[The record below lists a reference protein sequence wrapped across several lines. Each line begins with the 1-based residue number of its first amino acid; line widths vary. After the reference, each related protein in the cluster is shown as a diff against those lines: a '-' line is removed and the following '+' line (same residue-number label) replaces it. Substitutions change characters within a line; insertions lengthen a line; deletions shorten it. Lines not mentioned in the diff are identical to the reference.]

1 MCPPELS
8 LLWPWGGGFG
18 FPVHSASA
26 QTSTGTPWSCPAPH
40 GPKVASLPEG
50 GNEFLQ
56 TALPGLPGNST
67 LWAGRVSS
75 RTQRMLC
82 NSGQHTAPPSHGPGL
97 WVPAICGSF
106 FEAGGDH
113 VACVCALCMQE
124 NICMCV
130 SICEHMGN
138 LQNGVYYVH
147 FFPWVSESL
156 CIESLCCG
164 SLRICVESVRLCVL
178 SSYFR
183 VWSHMCTW
191 ESVSGTRCVYL

>member
-1 MCPPELS
+1 MPRCSSERDV
-8 LLWPWGGGFG
+8 FG
-18 FPVHSASA
+18 S
-26 QTSTGTPWSCPAPH
+26 
-40 GPKVASLPEG
+40 
-50 GNEFLQ
+50 
-56 TALPGLPGNST
+56 
-67 LWAGRVSS
+67 
-75 RTQRMLC
+75 
-82 NSGQHTAPPSHGPGL
+82 PGL